1 MVLTIEAD
9 LEATI
14 RKQAQSTGESPE
26 KMTLNALREK
36 FGEAA
41 CASEPQDEWERRLR
55 RIGTPCGVTLSNEAL
70 SREEMYD

>member
-14 RKQAQSTGESPE
+14 LKQAQVTGESPE
-26 KMTLNALREK
+26 KVALKALREK
-36 FGEAA
+36 FGDAP
-41 CASEPQDEWERRLR
+41 CASEPRDEWERQLR
-55 RIGTPCGVTLSNEAL
+55 RIGTPCGVSLSDEAL